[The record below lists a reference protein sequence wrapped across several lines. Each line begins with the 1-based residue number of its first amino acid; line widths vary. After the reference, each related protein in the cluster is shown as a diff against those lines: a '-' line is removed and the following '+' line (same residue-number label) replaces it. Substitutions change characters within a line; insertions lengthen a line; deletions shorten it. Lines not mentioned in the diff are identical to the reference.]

1 MRQYSIFLLFLFVFS
16 GSKAQSVAVGAAA
29 RDVTPDPLLPV
40 SGGIGT
46 PREAHTQKGNLTVR
60 AMVFRQDTTT
70 IAVASIDNIGW
81 PTLLGD
87 EIRKLV
93 PEIPP
98 QNIMIGSTHTHS
110 APDAYGFPDEYGRV
124 NMDTAYIQH
133 CIFQMAEAIREAL
146 NTAEPANL
154 KIATGEAKGKIAYN
168 YYAPQLYDPQCGVI
182 QAVSARSGKVIGTL
196 VNYAIHP
203 EVIGN
208 KQGILSPDLCGPL
221 YDAIEEKAGGVALFM
236 NGAQGGMVTADNRL
250 PDNKE
255 ANTWEECERIGNL
268 LAAEALRIVNEA
280 AYEEDLQLIIRSKEA
295 EFPVTNHFMK
305 EIIRP
310 RNIGFEKDGELYIKS
325 RINYAEIGSA
335 KIITIPGEALP
346 NIGFYLKRK
355 MDTDHPFLFGLTND
369 AYGYILTEVDYDSF
383 DRYNYISRT
392 SLGEYTGSI
401 LIKTVLDLLENP

>member
-221 YDAIEEKAGGVALFM
+221 YDAIEKKAGGVALFM

-280 AYEEDLQLIIRSKEA
+280 AYEEDPQLIIRSKEA

>member
-1 MRQYSIFLLFLFVFS
+1 MRQYSIFILFLFVFS

-280 AYEEDLQLIIRSKEA
+280 AYEEDPQLIIRSKEA